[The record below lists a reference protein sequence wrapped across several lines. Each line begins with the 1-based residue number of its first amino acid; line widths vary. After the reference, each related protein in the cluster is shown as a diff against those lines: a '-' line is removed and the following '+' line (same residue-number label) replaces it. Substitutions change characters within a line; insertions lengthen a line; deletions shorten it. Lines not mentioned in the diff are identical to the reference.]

1 MGEIDITGLSVGMVV
16 PNYRKMCEL
25 LGDKICTG
33 KSKQCQLKRW
43 ERSFRYEREGN
54 KFRILNV
61 EDAPQK
67 AIPRRRM
74 GKYIQYIEPVLID
87 YLCRNGGERRCVRL
101 VGKEFM
107 FVVGIVNDR
116 YRANDKI
123 GYLRGDITGVDISSG
138 TMGDLVLDDGNT
150 IGCEYVYWFRTKT
163 MKKLGNILSS
173 SLRSMR
179 KRGVIDLEYE
189 YVVVA
194 AGDDGYVRRKIAD
207 ERQVK
212 AIRNAEKI
220 ILKEMDIPNLNT
232 ALCSDNGR
240 EFFNRVNKLLAS
252 EYGWKRVFRQAV
264 VCLNEK
270 HVVGGRLR
278 KEDVSAFRHKVN
290 KKVLEYL
297 EAEAC
302 SDKASYDAG
311 EYPYNPNSWRSRTLN
326 MVLGDKKFLKIQ
338 KKIADYLIK
347 I

>member
-43 ERSFRYEREGN
+43 ERLFRYEREGN
-54 KFRILNV
+54 KFRILEV
-61 EDAPQK
+61 EDAPPK
-67 AIPRRRM
+67 VLPRKRT
-74 GKYIQYIEPVLID
+74 GKYIQYIEPVIID
-87 YLCRNGGERRCVRL
+87 YLCRNGGERHCVRL
-101 VGKEFM
+101 VGKELM

-116 YRANDKI
+116 YRANDKV
-123 GYLRGDITGVDISSG
+123 GYLRGDITGFDISTE
-138 TMGDLVLDDGNT
+138 TMEDLVLDNGNT

-163 MKKLGNILSS
+163 MKRLGNILSS

-179 KRGVIDLEYE
+179 GRGVIELDYE

-212 AIRNAEKI
+212 AIRNAEKV

-240 EFFNRVNKLLAS
+240 EFFDRVNKLLAS

-270 HVVGGRLR
+270 YVVGGRLR

-290 KKVLEYL
+290 KKILEYL
-297 EAEAC
+297 ENEAR
-302 SDKASYDAG
+302 SDKETYDAG
-311 EYPYNPNSWRSRTLN
+311 EYPYNPNSWRSKALN
-326 MVLGDKKFLKIQ
+326 EILARSDFLETQ
-338 KKIADYLIK
+338 KTIAEYLIR